1 VKRFWKVIA
10 DYVVTQGQYVW
21 SIVINPR
28 QLVALLKRIPY
39 FLGML
44 LFALTIIVPLVWVVS
59 TSFKTVPEIFKDPWL
74 LPLEAQWQNYANAW
88 EREGIGAAFKNTAI
102 VTVATLVFLI
112 PIGAMAA
119 YVFAKYPFRG
129 SKALFGMF
137 LGGMMFPNFLIVIP
151 LYFLLQSISLYDTMT
166 GLVVAYIAYSLSF
179 TIFVLTGFFQ
189 ALPNELAEAAQ
200 IDGCGHYK
208 TFSRIM
214 LPLAKPGLIVVG
226 IFNAIGLWNEF
237 PLANILINEE
247 ANRTLP
253 LQVVEMATAQQ
264 YSSDWGALFAGLVI
278 VTLPVMGVYWIF
290 RDKIHE
296 TMLAGAVKG

>member
-1 VKRFWKVIA
+1 
-10 DYVVTQGQYVW
+10 
-21 SIVINPR
+21 
-28 QLVALLKRIPY
+28 
-39 FLGML
+39 
-44 LFALTIIVPLVWVVS
+44 
-59 TSFKTVPEIFKDPWL
+59 
-74 LPLEAQWQNYANAW
+74 
-88 EREGIGAAFKNTAI
+88 
-102 VTVATLVFLI
+102 
-112 PIGAMAA
+112 
-119 YVFAKYPFRG
+119 
-129 SKALFGMF
+129 
-137 LGGMMFPNFLIVIP
+137 
-151 LYFLLQSISLYDTMT
+151 
-166 GLVVAYIAYSLSF
+166 LSF

-200 IDGCGHYK
+200 IDGCGHYM